1 MQGYLNRPE
10 ATAEAIV
17 DGWFYTGDIGYVDED
32 GFVFIVDRKKD
43 MIIKGGYN
51 IYPREIEEV
60 LYQLPQVAEAA
71 VVGVVDDAKG
81 EQVRAVISV
90 APGRRRST
98 RDKVETHLARE
109 PGQVQAAERVRV
121 HGRAAQGPDGQ
132 DPQAR
137 AARGPAPETA
147 AIDRGCTA
155 AGSNHVTS
163 RISSCRRIAR
173 RCNPS
178 RCRNSR

>member
-60 LYQLPQVAEAA
+60 LYQLPEVAEAA
-71 VVGVVDDAKG
+71 VVGVDDEAKG

-90 APGRRRST
+90 KPGRDARAEDRSRR
-98 RDKVETHLARE
+98 HLAAE
-109 PGQVQAAERVRV
+109 PRQVQAAERVRV
-121 HGRAAQGPDGQ
+121 HERAAQGPDG
-132 DPQAR
+132 
-137 AARGPAPETA
+137 
-147 AIDRGCTA
+147 
-155 AGSNHVTS
+155 
-163 RISSCRRIAR
+163 
-173 RCNPS
+173 
-178 RCRNSR
+178 